1 MSAPVRLDRV
11 WLNAHPLPSAD
22 HAGDKDEKGRLLIVG
37 GSLSVPGALLL
48 SAEAAMRVGAG
59 KVKIATVEEAAL
71 RVGIAFPEAA
81 VIGLPTTGNGEVAS
95 SAARSLETSLDRA
108 DAVLVGPAMANGD
121 DVRDLTGALLRTAN
135 KETAMVLDAG
145 AVSCAAPLKDAI
157 REAKCAVVLTPHCG
171 EMASLMNMD
180 KCEVEDEQV
189 QTAMAAALQFGAT
202 VALKSSTTVIATPEG
217 EILTYDS
224 QCPGLGTAG
233 SGDVLAGV
241 IAGLLARG
249 VEPLSA
255 VAWGVWLHGACGRE
269 ASNRGGAI
277 GFMARDLPPLV
288 PALLESAC
296 A

>member
-1 MSAPVRLDRV
+1 MSAPVRLERV

-71 RVGIAFPEAA
+71 RIGIAFPEAA
-81 VIGLPTTGNGEVAS
+81 VIGLPTTGTGEVAS

-121 DVRDLTGALLRTAN
+121 DVRDLTRALLRMAN
-135 KETAMVLDAG
+135 KESAMVLDAG

-189 QTAMAAALQFGAT
+189 QTALTAALQFGAT

-217 EILTYDS
+217 DILTYDS

-269 ASNRGGAI
+269 ASSRRGAI